1 MNYWKYFK
9 KPFFGRF
16 RVNWQWNE
24 SYGDIS
30 IWEKV
35 EFHSKSG
42 ALIKGI
48 YCNSLTKKVKGNLV
62 CVHPMVT
69 TAKGFF
75 IKNGHA
81 EMLRKNGFNLLL
93 IDFNGFGES
102 GDGDYNLPEDI
113 FAAGNFMAEHSP
125 KFKVGLYGVS
135 FGAALGV
142 CSCAK
147 ENHSYTSAVFESPF
161 TTLEEFWTRKFLTKN
176 MIKLGYKLFPKEM
189 SEMRP
194 IAKVKN
200 ITGLKKILWISGD
213 SDKLIPTEMGDRL
226 KNASPV
232 SSEYWIVP
240 DAGHTQCF
248 KAAPKEFEKRVINF
262 FTDTLK

>member
-16 RVNWQWNE
+16 RVNWKWNE
-24 SYGDIS
+24 SFGDIS
-30 IWEKV
+30 IWEQV
-35 EFHSKSG
+35 EFPSKSG

-48 YCNSLTKKVKGNLV
+48 YCNSLSKPKGNIV
-62 CVHPMVT
+62 CSHPMVT

-81 EMLRKNGFNLLL
+81 EMLRRNGFNLLL
-93 IDFNGFGES
+93 FDFNGFGES

-113 FAAGNFMAEHSP
+113 VAAGNFMAEFSP
-125 KFKVGLYGVS
+125 KLKVGFYGVS

-142 CSCAK
+142 CACAK
-147 ENHSYTSAVFESPF
+147 NNHPYVSAVFESPF
-161 TTLEEFWTRKFLTKN
+161 TTLEEFWTRYFVTKY
-176 MIKLGYKLFPKEM
+176 MVRLGYKLFPKEM

-194 IAKVKN
+194 IEKIKS
-200 ITGLKKILWISGD
+200 ITGLKKILWMSGD
-213 SDKLIPTEMGDRL
+213 SDKLIPTEMGNRL
-226 KNASPV
+226 NNASPV
-232 SSEYWIVP
+232 PSEYWIVP
-240 DAGHTQCF
+240 EAGHTQCYQT
-248 KAAPKEFEKRVINF
+248 APKEFEKRAIKF